1 MGRKGNFPKKDKFD
15 ALPEGFKE
23 AVEQSST
30 EEIRKRIS
38 DIAILDCTERAV
50 LKEDPDVQQAKEQ
63 LKNLMDP
70 YRENLK
76 SYKLQIEY
84 AKRVLDDKGG
94 GNSIQPNP
102 NSNAPKLVK

>member
-1 MGRKGNFPKKDKFD
+1 MGRKGFSKKDKFD
-15 ALPEGFKE
+15 ALPDGFKE
-23 AVEQSST
+23 AIEQAST
-30 EEIRKRIS
+30 DEIRKRIS

-50 LKEDPDVQQAKEQ
+50 LKQDPDVQQAKEA

-76 SYKLQIEY
+76 SYKLQIEF

-94 GNSIQPNP
+94 GRAVDPKA
-102 NSNAPKLVK
+102 NANTLIEA